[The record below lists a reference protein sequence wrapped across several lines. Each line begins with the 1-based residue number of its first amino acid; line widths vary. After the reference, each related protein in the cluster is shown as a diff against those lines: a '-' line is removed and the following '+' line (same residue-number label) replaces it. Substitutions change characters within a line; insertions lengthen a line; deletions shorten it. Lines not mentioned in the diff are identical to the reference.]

1 MVFVND
7 LSGATGLPW
16 WTYHMPENAN
26 GMTYVDVVFP
36 AFLFI
41 VGMSI
46 PLAIQRRLAK
56 GQSLGEIWG
65 HILVRSLSLMTLGLF
80 LANAE
85 KIDPKWMGAH
95 ALLYTLLAF
104 FGALVLWSAYPAS
117 PKYRTLYRA
126 LKFSGLLALLWFAIS
141 YRRGAPDGHVAW
153 LDFSYWEILGL
164 IGGAY
169 LTVSTLYLVL
179 RKHVLLLATSL
190 VVLSALNTF
199 FTIGWLKWLTHFP
212 GYYSSPFAAGLSSIA
227 MAGLLLSVVFFEAP
241 FATRWKSRVSGHS
254 VMRAFLP
261 LRDWRFPD
269 SAYLRY
275 WTRLHGAFTARQSMF
290 SSFSFYIGSQMYG
303 ITRDGQHSPSLRA
316 RIRCSPIFSPMC
328 SMSSRDS
335 RAFPPVAPTV
345 GLECSKPR
353 CLRSLSSFSAPSSPN
368 GRFGCSCNSLCER
381 GLGP

>member
-1 MVFVND
+1 VNSTISLVPLSAEISPKPRTSASGTNRIESIDIFRGITVIVMVFVND

-212 GYYSSPFAAGLSSIA
+212 GYYS
-227 MAGLLLSVVFFEAP
+227 
-241 FATRWKSRVSGHS
+241 
-254 VMRAFLP
+254 
-261 LRDWRFPD
+261 
-269 SAYLRY
+269 
-275 WTRLHGAFTARQSMF
+275 
-290 SSFSFYIGSQMYG
+290 
-303 ITRDGQHSPSLRA
+303 
-316 RIRCSPIFSPMC
+316 
-328 SMSSRDS
+328 
-335 RAFPPVAPTV
+335 
-345 GLECSKPR
+345 
-353 CLRSLSSFSAPSSPN
+353 
-368 GRFGCSCNSLCER
+368 
-381 GLGP
+381 